1 MRIEM
6 NKNYLLVLIISLLSL
21 STTVHGQNAAF
32 RQGEIS
38 VNPGLSLGV
47 IGYGYGYYGSVGF
60 ALPVVVSVNY
70 GVTENISAGAYLG
83 YMGRSYG
90 PAGFQ
95 DRLTV
100 VSFGAQGAFHA
111 SAFLNEHLDL
121 GIDADKWDL
130 YARVIAGIETRR
142 WSNEAGGS
150 SYYSNGFG
158 LRLGPTLGAR
168 YFFQPNLGVYVEG
181 GRGTYGLLTLG
192 LSLRL

>member
-1 MRIEM
+1 MKKI
-6 NKNYLLVLIISLLSL
+6 YLFILVISLVSL
-21 STTVHGQNAAF
+21 SGTAQAQGAAF
-32 RQGEIS
+32 RKGEIS

-47 IGYGYGYYGSVGF
+47 IGYGYGYYGSMGF
-60 ALPVVVSVNY
+60 ALPVIVSVGY

-90 PAGFQ
+90 PAGYQ

-100 VSFGAQGAFHA
+100 ISFGAQGAFHA

-130 YARVIAGIETRR
+130 YAKVIAGIETRR
-142 WSNEAGGS
+142 WTNETGGS

-168 YFFQPNLGVYVEG
+168 YFFQPNLGIYAEG

>member
-1 MRIEM
+1 MKKI
-6 NKNYLLVLIISLLSL
+6 YLIVLLISFLAFTS
-21 STTVHGQNAAF
+21 AAYAQSNSF
-32 RQGEIS
+32 RQGELSI
-38 VNPGLSLGV
+38 NPGLSLGV
-47 IGYGYGYYGSVGF
+47 IGYGYGYYGSVGV
-60 ALPVVVSVNY
+60 ALPVVVSVSY

-90 PAGFQ
+90 PAGFR

-100 VSFGAQGAFHA
+100 ISFGAQGAFHA
-111 SAFLNEHLDL
+111 STFLNENLDL

-130 YARVIAGIETRR
+130 YAKVILGVETRF
-142 WSNEAGGS
+142 WTNEAGGT

-168 YFFQPNLGVYVEG
+168 YFFQPNLGLYVEG
-181 GRGTYGLLTLG
+181 GRGTYGVLTLG

>member
-1 MRIEM
+1 MKKI
-6 NKNYLLVLIISLLSL
+6 YLIALIISFLSL
-21 STTVHGQNAAF
+21 TSAAHAQGNAF
-32 RQGEIS
+32 REGEIS
-38 VNPGLSLGV
+38 INPGLALGV
-47 IGYGYGYYGSVGF
+47 IGYGYGYYGSAGF
-60 ALPVVVSVNY
+60 ALPLIVSVGY

-90 PAGFQ
+90 PSGFR

-100 VSFGAQGAFHA
+100 ISFGAQGAFHA
-111 SAFLNEHLDL
+111 SDFLNENLDV

-130 YARVIAGIETRR
+130 YAKVILGFETRI
-142 WSNEAGGS
+142 WTSEAGTT
-150 SYYSNGFG
+150 SYYSNGYG

-168 YFFQPNLGVYVEG
+168 YFFQPNLGVYAEG